1 MYSREK
7 VPPTYV
13 CYENTFKI
21 KVKTKLIKV
30 KAFFECGCCHVIMKF
45 KSKSSAEKAFK
56 KAGLGNDQ
64 TVVDDKNVV
73 YEKID
78 TFYGFSLES

>member
-1 MYSREK
+1 
-7 VPPTYV
+7 
-13 CYENTFKI
+13 
-21 KVKTKLIKV
+21 
-30 KAFFECGCCHVIMKF
+30 MKF